1 MRPPTLATASF
12 EKHRKVTRGAAFLAE
27 MDGWYY
33 GGSCALGRTVL
44 SQAGQGAPSGL
55 ERMLRVHLPAAF
67 GSTCPVFGR
76 RKRCMSRSRCAGSWE
91 IDLRREPLP
100 DETTILNFR
109 RLLERHELG
118 EVLFQRVNDYLTSRG
133 LKAVGGTIVDASIIV
148 TSAAQH
154 RSIPNRRLD
163 SP

>member
-1 MRPPTLATASF
+1 MR
-12 EKHRKVTRGAAFLAE
+12 
-27 MDGWYY
+27 
-33 GGSCALGRTVL
+33 
-44 SQAGQGAPSGL
+44 
-55 ERMLRVHLPAAF
+55 
-67 GSTCPVFGR
+67 
-76 RKRCMSRSRCAGSWE
+76 RSVG

-133 LKAVGGTIVDASIIV
+133 LKAVGGTIVDASIVV

-154 RSIPNRRLD
+154 RSIPDRRLG